1 LPTNCSQFRW
11 LRAGIVSADEFRQ
24 MSTPTAK
31 MSVLVGDN
39 FSCIRISGRANFNSS
54 VDFKTLVNELERKG
68 FHYFV
73 LELSECMLM
82 DSTFL
87 GVLTGLGL
95 KMNQSHSSADDGAI
109 ELLNANARITE
120 LLENLGVLHL
130 FRLTQGA
137 QTPAAATESF
147 TPAPCDHSKE
157 EVTRAC
163 LEAHHALMEVN
174 PDNVARFKDVAQ
186 FLAEDLKKLKGT

>member
-1 LPTNCSQFRW
+1 
-11 LRAGIVSADEFRQ
+11 
-24 MSTPTAK
+24 MSTSSAK
-31 MSVLVGDN
+31 MSVMVGDK

-54 VDFKTLVNELERKG
+54 VDFKTLVSELRHRG

-73 LELSECMLM
+73 IDLSECMLM

-95 KMNQSHSSADDGAI
+95 KTSQAGSNAHDGTI

-130 FRLTQGA
+130 FKLSQGTQVPSG
-137 QTPAAATESF
+137 TTESF
-147 TPAPCDHSKE
+147 TPAPCNPSKE

-163 LEAHHALMEVN
+163 LEAHKTLMEVN
-174 PDNVARFKDVAQ
+174 PENVARFKDVAQ
-186 FLAEDLKKLKGT
+186 FLAEDLKKLKGGA